1 MPKNLTVRPPQDRIE
16 ANRNK
21 AKAVRTLVAIL
32 KAYPML
38 VDRLSGIETKTDGN
52 LHFFLGDQLSDQAV
66 VASNDL
72 NEIEALSLRFSVG
85 GKNA

>member
-1 MPKNLTVRPPQDRIE
+1 MPNSTIQQPLPDRIE
-16 ANRNK
+16 TNRNK

-32 KAYPML
+32 KAHPML

-52 LHFFLGDQLSDQAV
+52 LHFFLGDQPRDQSL